1 MSVSHQQKSKNP
13 RSSNLEDFVAIPKS
27 IQISISTLIG
37 KAPNI
42 IQDLKRYFQKFGD
55 VINFR
60 HDFINRTIF
69 AEINFTSEEV
79 LAEVLTSSHFFQGS
93 IVS

>member
-13 RSSNLEDFVAIPKS
+13 RSSNLEDFVSVPKS
-27 IQISISTLIG
+27 IRMSISSLLG
-37 KAPNI
+37 KTPNI

-55 VINFR
+55 VSNFR
-60 HDFINRTIF
+60 HDFINRAIF
-69 AEINFTSEEV
+69 ADIDFASEEV
-79 LAEVLTSSHFFQGS
+79 LCEVLSSSHFFQGS